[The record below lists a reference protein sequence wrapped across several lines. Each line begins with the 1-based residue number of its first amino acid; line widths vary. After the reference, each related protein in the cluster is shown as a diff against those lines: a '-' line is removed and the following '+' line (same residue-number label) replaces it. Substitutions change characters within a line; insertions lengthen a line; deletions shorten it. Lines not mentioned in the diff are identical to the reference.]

1 MSTSTPS
8 LIELLGS
15 RHAPKRWREREIALS
30 VLGRL
35 SAIEAGQLDPAEAC
49 RQYFTMD
56 NLAAIRRQ
64 RLATELRELFEAC
77 MELEDLAQL
86 IPAKTPKAV
95 KRLKQQALALV
106 DGDKGEQPISVRRS
120 A

>member
-8 LIELLGS
+8 LIELMGGQ
-15 RHAPKRWREREIALS
+15 HAPKRWREREIALS

-35 SAIEAGQLDPAEAC
+35 SAIEAGQLDPTEAC

-64 RLATELRELFEAC
+64 RLATELRDLFEAC
-77 MELEDLAQL
+77 MELEDLEQLMPAQ
-86 IPAKTPKAV
+86 TRKAV
-95 KRLKQQALALV
+95 KALKQQALALV
-106 DGDKGEQPISVRRS
+106 DDAGGGQHASVRRS

>member
-8 LIELLGS
+8 MIELLS
-15 RHAPKRWREREIALS
+15 RQHAPKRWREREIALS

-35 SAIEAGQLDPAEAC
+35 SAIEAGQLDPTEAC

-64 RLATELRELFEAC
+64 RLAADLRDLFEAC
-77 MELEDLAQL
+77 MELEDLEQL
-86 IPAKTPKAV
+86 VPTQTRKVVKT
-95 KRLKQQALALV
+95 LKNQALALV
-106 DGDKGEQPISVRRS
+106 DDTSGEQPTPVRRS